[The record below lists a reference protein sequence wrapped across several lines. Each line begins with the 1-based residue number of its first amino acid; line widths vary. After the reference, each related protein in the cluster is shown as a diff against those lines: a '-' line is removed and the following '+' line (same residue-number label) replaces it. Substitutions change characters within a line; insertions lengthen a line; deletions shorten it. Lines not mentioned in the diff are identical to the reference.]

1 MKPATNNFSLSSHDL
16 FYKAGVFAC
25 GLSDSL
31 RAWARQVQDNLSE
44 RKIFP
49 TCVIRVK
56 EVITNCT
63 QAAQSRSAFFGMNQ
77 ELWGIHV
84 VITTFQDLLQSHQ
97 LCVARSSLRQNV
109 KNDYVSVTIK
119 LYLYKQ
125 ILGWIHSSGHSLP
138 IANYEFEINSKSP
151 LVCILMINKNFLLM
165 CLSCHTYSIWIL
177 GHVFQ

>member
-1 MKPATNNFSLSSHDL
+1 MKGQIVDILGIVGHTVSVAAT
-16 FYKAGVFAC
+16 
-25 GLSDSL
+25 
-31 RAWARQVQDNLSE
+31 
-44 RKIFP
+44 
-49 TCVIRVK
+49 
-56 EVITNCT
+56 
-63 QAAQSRSAFFGMNQ
+63 
-77 ELWGIHV
+77 
-84 VITTFQDLLQSHQ
+84 Q

-165 CLSCHTYSIWIL
+165 YLSCHTYAI
-177 GHVFQ
+177 